1 MERYIQRRVGLILG
15 LTAVGASLVQ
25 LLASL
30 HTFDLNLGEAL
41 LLPSVLFVFGT
52 GVFFLVTALLESK
65 AFKTIQLAV
74 IFLTGYGS
82 CLGITSGNL
91 TYLIFFGLG
100 FFLAMEYGFLD
111 RHVVSKA
118 LIALGLLLTTLTYGM
133 IFLNKLS
140 PLVIVHSLIGASAVI
155 SVSYLL
161 FKVSL
166 RRYRDQKKSLEEI
179 IEDRTRKL
187 QEELSRVSE
196 LKDDLEDQLE
206 ENRNLL
212 SVNENLLREVL
223 HRTKNNMQLISSFL
237 NLESAQYDEP
247 HLQAIFEKTVQ
258 RIGTLAIS
266 HELLYSKAKNLSF
279 LNLKAFMEKLGDRFC
294 RDLSGCEIALTMEV
308 PAEIEID
315 LDLATPLGLLVNE
328 LLSNV
333 EKHAFR
339 DRPAGSPGEL
349 HIRVFQSDR
358 TISFVFQDNGIGI
371 PEAIDIER
379 PETLGLRL
387 ISAFV
392 EQAGGQLSLQREGGT
407 TWTFIFPLS
416 DTSSVS

>member
-1 MERYIQRRVGLILG
+1 MKGYIQRRVGLVLG
-15 LTAVGASLVQ
+15 LTALSASLVQ

-30 HTFDLNLGEAL
+30 HTFDLNLGETL

-52 GVFFLVTALLESK
+52 GVLFLITALVECKASK
-65 AFKTIQLAV
+65 IIQVAV
-74 IFLTGYGS
+74 LFITGYGT
-82 CLGITSGNL
+82 CLGVSSGDL

-118 LIALGLLLTTLTYGM
+118 LIALGLLLAALTYGM

-140 PLVIVHSLIGASAVI
+140 PLVIVHSLIGASAII

-179 IEDRTRKL
+179 IEDRTRKI

-237 NLESAQYDEP
+237 NLESTQYDEP
-247 HLQAIFEKTVQ
+247 YLQAIFEKTVQ

-266 HELLYSKAKNLSF
+266 HELLYSKAK
-279 LNLKAFMEKLGDRFC
+279 
-294 RDLSGCEIALTMEV
+294 
-308 PAEIEID
+308 
-315 LDLATPLGLLVNE
+315 
-328 LLSNV
+328 
-333 EKHAFR
+333 
-339 DRPAGSPGEL
+339 
-349 HIRVFQSDR
+349 
-358 TISFVFQDNGIGI
+358 
-371 PEAIDIER
+371 
-379 PETLGLRL
+379 
-387 ISAFV
+387 
-392 EQAGGQLSLQREGGT
+392 
-407 TWTFIFPLS
+407 IFHFS
-416 DTSSVS
+416 I